1 MTQKQQQRLI
11 GTLLL
16 VFFIAVLAYIVL
28 SKVSQ
33 TESGRQVPE
42 DEPIQFS
49 SVIEPVKD
57 NDDEAMEMD
66 ISSSEEAFIDI
77 EPDVTGNS
85 TSLPENFVKEPVQPE
100 PETVAPEPA
109 PVAPK
114 SETTPKAPEPKPE
127 PVTPKAEPAP
137 KAPEPKPSPAPIE
150 NKPKPEPAPVPAAT
164 ESSASAETASRWI
177 LQLGSFSVEANATS
191 LKKQLEEIGYKP
203 MIEQTR
209 SAGTVIYRVRLQPNS
224 DRATLE
230 KTAESIRNKLNLN
243 TQIFPYP

>member
-33 TESGRQVPE
+33 TESGRQVQE
-42 DEPIQFS
+42 EEPIQFS
-49 SVIEPVKD
+49 SVIEALQEET
-57 NDDEAMEMD
+57 DDESLMGDETSLA
-66 ISSSEEAFIDI
+66 EEAFVDI
-77 EPDVTGNS
+77 GSADTENIPQSSVSDKPVETDSS
-85 TSLPENFVKEPVQPE
+85 TEKTPE
-100 PETVAPEPA
+100 PEIISEKPA
-109 PVAPK
+109 PA
-114 SETTPKAPEPKPE
+114 PKPE
-127 PVTPKAEPAP
+127 PEPVAET
-137 KAPEPKPSPAPIE
+137 PEPSPP
-150 NKPKPEPAPVPAAT
+150 PVSQPEPST
-164 ESSASAETASRWI
+164 SADSASRWI

-191 LKKQLEEIGYKP
+191 LKKQLEDIGYKP

-209 SAGTVIYRVRLQPNS
+209 SGETVIYRVRLQPDA

-230 KTAESIRNKLNLN
+230 RTAASIREQLNLN

>member
-1 MTQKQQQRLI
+1 MTLKQQQRLI

-33 TESGRQVPE
+33 TESGRQVAE
-42 DEPIQFS
+42 EEPIQFS
-49 SVIEPVKD
+49 SVIEPLKD
-57 NDDEAMEMD
+57 NDEEMESD
-66 ISSSEEAFIDI
+66 ISSSEEAFVEIDP
-77 EPDVTGNS
+77 EVTGDS
-85 TSLPENFVKEPVQPE
+85 TSLPDNFVTEPVKPE

-109 PVAPK
+109 PVVPK

-127 PVTPKAEPAP
+127 PV
-137 KAPEPKPSPAPIE
+137 APE
-150 NKPKPEPAPVPAAT
+150 PEPAPQTPEAKAAPTPVESRPEPPSEPQTAQPSDST
-164 ESSASAETASRWI
+164 ETSSRWI

-191 LKKQLEEIGYKP
+191 LKKQLEEIGYNP

-209 SAGTVIYRVRLQPNS
+209 SGTTVIYRVRLQPNA
-224 DRATLE
+224 DRSVLE
-230 KTAESIRNKLNLN
+230 KTAESIRNKLKLN

>member
-33 TESGRQVPE
+33 TESGRQVQE
-42 DEPIQFS
+42 AEPIQFS
-49 SVIEPVKD
+49 SVIEALQEET
-57 NDDEAMEMD
+57 DDESLMGDETSLA
-66 ISSSEEAFIDI
+66 EEAFVDI
-77 EPDVTGNS
+77 GSADTENIPQSSVSDKPVETDSS
-85 TSLPENFVKEPVQPE
+85 TEKTPE
-100 PETVAPEPA
+100 PEIISEKPA
-109 PVAPK
+109 P
-114 SETTPKAPEPKPE
+114 TPKPE
-127 PVTPKAEPAP
+127 PEPVAET
-137 KAPEPKPSPAPIE
+137 PEPSPP
-150 NKPKPEPAPVPAAT
+150 PVSQPEPST
-164 ESSASAETASRWI
+164 SADSASRWI

-191 LKKQLEEIGYKP
+191 LKKQLEDIGYKP

-209 SAGTVIYRVRLQPNS
+209 SGETVIYRVRLQPDA

-230 KTAESIRNKLNLN
+230 RTAASIREQLNLN